1 MSDTSQELGN
11 LSVRKRD
18 WEELLKNPAWEQ
30 LVGVLQEQAD
40 ALQQQIL
47 FKPLTDQMGLY
58 ERERLLGKLE
68 GLLSVTATVESLQ
81 QELSLDILQA
91 KQRKEQGDVVD
102 EIL

>member
-1 MSDTSQELGN
+1 MMDSIQELGN

-18 WEELLKNPAWEQ
+18 WEELLENPAWGQ

-40 ALQQQIL
+40 ALQQSIL

-68 GLLSVTATVESLQ
+68 GLLSVTATVESMQ
-81 QELSLDILQA
+81 QELSLDITQA
-91 KQRKEQGDVVD
+91 KQLKEQENGVD
-102 EIL
+102 EIF

>member
-18 WEELLKNPAWEQ
+18 WEALLKNPAWEQ
-30 LVGVLQEQAD
+30 LVDILQEQANT
-40 ALQQQIL
+40 LQQSIL

-81 QELSLDILQA
+81 QELSLDIRQA

>member
-1 MSDTSQELGN
+1 MENSQELGN

-18 WEELLKNPAWEQ
+18 WEELLENPAWGQ

-40 ALQQQIL
+40 ALQQSIL

-68 GLLSVTATVESLQ
+68 GLLSVTATVESMQ
-81 QELSLDILQA
+81 QELSLDITQA
-91 KQRKEQGDVVD
+91 KQRKEQENVVD

>member
-1 MSDTSQELGN
+1 MDI
-11 LSVRKRD
+11 
-18 WEELLKNPAWEQ
+18 
-30 LVGVLQEQAD
+30 LQEQANT
-40 ALQQQIL
+40 LQQSIL

-81 QELSLDILQA
+81 QELSLDIRQA

>member
-18 WEELLKNPAWEQ
+18 WEVLLKNPAWEQ
-30 LVGVLQEQAD
+30 LVDILQEQANT
-40 ALQQQIL
+40 LQQSIL

-81 QELSLDILQA
+81 QELSLDIRQA

>member
-11 LSVRKRD
+11 LLVRKRD
-18 WEELLKNPAWEQ
+18 WEEVLKNPAWEQ
-30 LVGVLQEQAD
+30 LVDILQEQANT
-40 ALQQQIL
+40 LQQSIL

-58 ERERLLGKLE
+58 ERERLIGKLE

-81 QELSLDILQA
+81 QELSLDIRQA

>member
-1 MSDTSQELGN
+1 MMDSIQELGN
-11 LSVRKRD
+11 LSSRKRD
-18 WEELLKNPAWEQ
+18 WEELLENPAWGQ

-40 ALQQQIL
+40 ALQQSIL

-68 GLLSVTATVESLQ
+68 GLLSVTATVESMQ
-81 QELSLDILQA
+81 QELSLDITQA
-91 KQRKEQGDVVD
+91 KQRKEQENVVD

>member
-1 MSDTSQELGN
+1 MSDNVQELGN

-18 WEELLKNPAWEQ
+18 WEELLNNPAWEQ
-30 LVGVLQEQAD
+30 LVDILQEQAN
-40 ALQQQIL
+40 ALQQSIL

-81 QELSLDILQA
+81 QELSLDISQA
-91 KQRKEQGDVVD
+91 KQRKEQGDVVA
-102 EIL
+102 

>member
-18 WEELLKNPAWEQ
+18 WEVLLKNPAWEQ
-30 LVGVLQEQAD
+30 LVDILQEQANT
-40 ALQQQIL
+40 LQQLIL

-58 ERERLLGKLE
+58 ERARLLGKLE

-81 QELSLDILQA
+81 QELSLDIRQA

>member
-1 MSDTSQELGN
+1 MENSQELGN

-18 WEELLKNPAWEQ
+18 WEELLENPAWGQ

-40 ALQQQIL
+40 ALQQSIL

-68 GLLSVTATVESLQ
+68 GLLSVTATVESMQ
-81 QELSLDILQA
+81 QELSLDISQA
-91 KQRKEQGDVVD
+91 KQRKEQENVVD

>member
-18 WEELLKNPAWEQ
+18 WEALLKNPAWEQ
-30 LVGVLQEQAD
+30 LVDILQEQANT
-40 ALQQQIL
+40 LQQAIL

-81 QELSLDILQA
+81 QELSLDIRQA

>member
-1 MSDTSQELGN
+1 MENSQELGN

-18 WEELLKNPAWEQ
+18 WEELLENPAWGQ

-40 ALQQQIL
+40 ALQQSIL

-68 GLLSVTATVESLQ
+68 GLLSVTATVESMQ
-81 QELSLDILQA
+81 QELSLDITQA
-91 KQRKEQGDVVD
+91 KQRKEQENGVD